1 MKNDLKLV
9 FECDGKIIKKY
20 AFKRGSEGVISLGR
34 GKNCDVVINDGQVSS
49 THAQIVYDGTH
60 LFVQDLNSS
69 NGTYVNDKKLD
80 HGQSVKIV
88 IGDKVR
94 FSTSNI
100 SLLSVIEIDGKYSPQ
115 PGSGGKSGSSSTSN
129 LLDTDLIS
137 LFKGKNKI
145 VIGRDKGTDVV
156 LDHPQ
161 VSRKHCTVERK
172 SDGSYLIKDSSKNG
186 TFVNG
191 KKINSYRLKDL
202 DKIMIGPY
210 VVSLR
215 GKVQNLSKKIAI
227 KAEGIVKMYSNGYIG
242 LNKCSYE
249 IPSGSLMAIMG
260 PSGCGKT
267 TLLKTLNGESPATEG
282 KVELWGLELK
292 ENYQY
297 LKTQIGYVP
306 QDDIVHRELTVE
318 QSLYYAAKLRLENR
332 TDKEIYKKIDE
343 ILQSLNIFDK
353 KLDKIYDLS
362 GGQRKRVSI
371 AVELLTDPMILF
383 LDEPTSP
390 LDPETIEE
398 FLKSIKILAE
408 TGTTVV
414 MVTHKP
420 EDLNYMDS
428 VIFLAEGG
436 HFVYDGPSHNYTQYF
451 DVNSPVQV
459 YTKLKKENSSRWIE
473 RYKREHPG
481 KTNSIV
487 DSSNISHTP
496 SDPFKQFFW
505 LSARYL
511 RIKTNDKVNSAILV
525 FQAPIIALLICL
537 IFDQVSQAVPFMIT
551 ISALWFG
558 TNNAAREIVGE
569 LSIYKRE
576 RMFNIQII
584 PYIFSKLSV
593 MMLFAFIQAFL
604 FTAIIMM
611 RYTVFEVEEGPVWNE
626 FLSTILW
633 MVYVSSSATLMGL
646 LLSALVDTTEKVM
659 SIVPI
664 SLIPQI
670 MLAGIVARITSPA
683 VEYLS
688 YFTLARWGTEGL
700 SNIQKKVYSIV
711 PEINDD
717 GTENH
722 IVDAVPELNKQFH
735 QTYEDL
741 FGDMASKLSLDVCAI
756 GALSLLFFIGI
767 YIALKKKDAIN
778 Q

>member
-1 MKNDLKLV
+1 MNNDLKLI
-9 FECDGKIIKKY
+9 FECDGEIIKKY
-20 AFKRGSEGVISLGR
+20 AFKRGSEGVITLGR
-34 GKNCDVVINDGQVSS
+34 GQNCDVTINDRQVSS

-60 LFVQDLNSS
+60 LFVQDLGSS
-69 NGTYVNDKKLD
+69 NGTYVNNKKLD

-88 IGDKVR
+88 IGDKIR
-94 FSTSNI
+94 FSTSNK
-100 SLLSVIEIDGKYSPQ
+100 SLLSVIDIDGKYIPK
-115 PGSGGKSGSSSTSN
+115 PGSASKPAGRSTSN

-145 VIGRDKGTDVV
+145 VIGRDKGTDVI

-161 VSRKHCTVERK
+161 VSRKHCSVERK
-172 SDGSYLIKDSSKNG
+172 SDGSYLIKDLSTNG

-202 DKIMIGPY
+202 DKIMIGPF
-210 VVSLR
+210 VVSLK

-249 IPSGSLMAIMG
+249 IPSGSLIAIMG

-306 QDDIVHRELTVE
+306 QDDIVHRELTVQ

-332 TDKEIYKKIDE
+332 SDTEIYKKIDQ
-343 ILQSLNIFDK
+343 ILASLNILNK
-353 KLDKIYDLS
+353 KLDKISDLS

-408 TGTTVV
+408 NGTTVV

-436 HFVYDGPSHNYTQYF
+436 HFVYHGPSHNYTQYF
-451 DVNSPVQV
+451 DVTSPVQV
-459 YTKLKKENSSRWIE
+459 YTKLKKENSSRWID
-473 RYKREHPG
+473 RYKKEHPG
-481 KTNSIV
+481 QTNSIV

-569 LSIYKRE
+569 LPIYKRE
-576 RMFNIQII
+576 RMFNIQLI

-604 FTAIIMM
+604 FTSIIMI
-611 RYTVFEVEEGPVWNE
+611 RYKWHGEGPEWNE
-626 FLSTILW
+626 FLSTLLW

-670 MLAGIVARITSPA
+670 MLAGIVAKITTPA
-683 VEYLS
+683 VEILS
-688 YFTLARWGTEGL
+688 YLTLARWGTEGL
-700 SNIQKKVYSIV
+700 SNIQETVYSPI
-711 PEINDD
+711 PAANDD
-717 GTENH
+717 GTDDH
-722 IVDAVPELNKQFH
+722 IVDAVEKLNMQFH
-735 QTYEDL
+735 EGYEDT
-741 FGDMASKLSLDVCAI
+741 FGEMASELSLDIIAI
-756 GALSLLFFIGI
+756 GLLSLLFFIGI
-767 YIALKKKDAIN
+767 YMALKKKDAIN